1 MTGEGSRRI
10 VSVPVVVEPVVV
22 PVPLGAVDIQI
33 QHVPIAVRVPQKIY
47 KRLPF
52 HYPSKLA
59 RS

>member
-1 MTGEGSRRI
+1 MTGEGSRR
-10 VSVPVVVEPVVV
+10 VVGVPVVVEPVVV
-22 PVPLGAVDIQI
+22 PIPLGAIDIQI